1 MSRPA
6 SNYMGRPVGVN
17 WSAFLWGAGWG
28 FFNRSSIL
36 SVAMIAMLTLVREE
50 YYFESP
56 IVGGYALMAMV
67 SVGMALIGNRMLAR
81 RIQKAVL
88 DEADSLARRR
98 STQASQY
105 KQLLLGI
112 TFRILLYFSFLQG
125 FTVGVITPAELLAFA
140 LIDITA
146 ILITVL
152 LSFLQ
157 SEKSVLYRGNDI
169 SLASVY
175 FAPVR
180 LSRERPKV
188 DDASKWNP
196 FDDEA

>member
-6 SNYMGRPVGVN
+6 LNYMGRPVGVN
-17 WSAFLWGAGWG
+17 WSAFFWGAGWG
-28 FFNRSSIL
+28 FFNRFSIL
-36 SVAMIAMLTLVREE
+36 SLVMIVMLLLVREE

-56 IVGGYALMAMV
+56 IVGGYALMAIV
-67 SVGMALIGNRMLAR
+67 SVGMALFGNRMLAR
-81 RIQKAVL
+81 RIQKVVL
-88 DEADSLARRR
+88 DKSDSLARRR
-98 STQASQY
+98 FTQASQY
-105 KQLLLGI
+105 KQLLLGVM
-112 TFRILLYFSFLQG
+112 FRIVLYLSFLQG
-125 FTVGVITPAELLAFA
+125 FTVGVIAPFELLAFA

-180 LSRERPKV
+180 LPSEKPKV

-196 FDDEA
+196 FDDET